1 MKKLMR
7 EASHQPT
14 FALPTSFP
22 SNTRCKLSSF
32 QMSSKSV
39 LQTEITSLK
48 ATLAERDAK
57 IAELTAAAAAVP
69 AAKPKKERKPADPS
83 KPRMQNAY
91 IVFSV
96 AKRAEMK
103 AANPDAKVTEI
114 ATLLGA
120 EWSKL
125 SPEEKAKYSGI
136 PAVPKEP
143 KPEKPKRV
151 KKSAEAAAAAAPAE
165 GGAAPAKK
173 AKKES
178 KPRDPDAPKK
188 PLSGFFLFQQQER
201 AKLTPPE
208 KVANKV
214 LSERWALLSAE
225 EKAAYKSS

>member
-1 MKKLMR
+1 
-7 EASHQPT
+7 
-14 FALPTSFP
+14 
-22 SNTRCKLSSF
+22 
-32 QMSSKSV
+32 MSSKSV

-91 IVFSV
+91 IVFSA

-151 KKSAEAAAAAAPAE
+151 KKSAEAAAAAAAPAE

>member
-1 MKKLMR
+1 MKKLMSP
-7 EASHQPT
+7 AAHQPT
-14 FALPTSFP
+14 FAPADILP

-91 IVFSV
+91 IVFSA

-151 KKSAEAAAAAAPAE
+151 KKSAEAAAAAAAE

>member
-1 MKKLMR
+1 
-7 EASHQPT
+7 
-14 FALPTSFP
+14 
-22 SNTRCKLSSF
+22 
-32 QMSSKSV
+32 MSSKSV

-91 IVFSV
+91 IVFSA

-151 KKSAEAAAAAAPAE
+151 KKSAEAAEGAE
-165 GGAAPAKK
+165 GGAETPKK
-173 AKKES
+173 AKKER

-188 PLSGFFLFQQQER
+188 PLSGFMLFSQKQR
-201 AKLTPPE
+201 AAHTGEGGLT
-208 KVANKV
+208 AKV
-214 LSERWALLSAE
+214 LGERWNVLSDE
-225 EKAAYKSS
+225 EKAGYKSS

>member
-1 MKKLMR
+1 
-7 EASHQPT
+7 
-14 FALPTSFP
+14 
-22 SNTRCKLSSF
+22 
-32 QMSSKSV
+32 MSSKSV

-48 ATLAERDAK
+48 ATLAERDAQ
-57 IAELTAAAAAVP
+57 IATLTAAAAAVP

-91 IVFSV
+91 IVFSS

-151 KKSAEAAAAAAPAE
+151 KKSAEAAAAAAE

-173 AKKES
+173 ER
-178 KPRDPDAPKK
+178 KPKDPDAPKK

-225 EKAAYKSS
+225 QKAAYKSS